1 MVLGT
6 SEESVSRM
14 SSVFSLP
21 GLLSS
26 SVLSKES
33 NHLKYSVTFR
43 DDNLTQSGPRVIN
56 LFHAQLSWA

>member
-1 MVLGT
+1 MVLVI

-21 GLLSS
+21 GSLSS

-33 NHLKYSVTFR
+33 NHLERSYISLPPSPTFC
-43 DDNLTQSGPRVIN
+43 
-56 LFHAQLSWA
+56 